1 MRARAVS
8 VRRHIYPDLSADL
21 IFCKVAVSKLRLCTS
36 CRTQQVSASR
46 NARPT
51 QRPEPSQCSC
61 AAASKLPVGLVLTAR
76 LLDRVGKGIR
86 GVRRD
91 ALVADIAPPELRGAG
106 YGFFNL
112 VSGLALLLASLV
124 AGLLWDVF
132 AAPATFMTGAVFS
145 GQALALLV
153 LSGTKR
159 PTPPP
164 ADTM

>member
-1 MRARAVS
+1 M
-8 VRRHIYPDLSADL
+8 
-21 IFCKVAVSKLRLCTS
+21 SKLRLCKS
-36 CRTQQVSASR
+36 CRTQQLSASR

-61 AAASKLPVGLVLTAR
+61 AAAAKFPVGVVLTAR

-86 GVRRD
+86 GAPRD
-91 ALVADIAPPELRGAG
+91 ALVADIAPPELRGTA

>member
-1 MRARAVS
+1 M
-8 VRRHIYPDLSADL
+8 
-21 IFCKVAVSKLRLCTS
+21 
-36 CRTQQVSASR
+36 
-46 NARPT
+46 
-51 QRPEPSQCSC
+51 
-61 AAASKLPVGLVLTAR
+61 LTAR

-106 YGFFNL
+106 YGFFNF

-159 PTPPP
+159 PTPRP